1 MPNGRAGTRQ
11 PGRTALRLALAA
23 LTLFVVTCR
32 EEDSSPEAAVRRTLA
47 AIEAAARAKDLS
59 AIVEHVS
66 EAYADDRGND
76 RQAVRQIAAFHLL
89 RNQSV
94 HTLTRIRSV
103 SFPDPG
109 LADAEALVAMAGTA
123 IPMPMCWPRCARTS
137 TASTS
142 RCARK
147 SRGRGASRRRA
158 GSPPCSTTSAE
169 RFAQAAAASCSA
181 NGPSFRRFSS
191 AVMSFWKRSLRANTI
206 VTMPK

>member
-59 AIVEHVS
+59 EIVEHVS

-123 IPMPMCWPRCARTS
+123 IPVADVLATV
-137 TASTS
+137 
-142 RCARK
+142 
-147 SRGRGASRRRA
+147 RA
-158 GSPPCSTTSAE
+158 DFYRFDVSLREEEPGTWRVTSA
-169 RFAQAAAASCSA
+169 RWQPAVLDD
-181 NGPSFRRFSS
+181 FR
-191 AVMSFWKRSLRANTI
+191 
-206 VTMPK
+206 